1 MFDGY
6 KQPKNGITT
15 NGIMNIIKQCIKQ
28 KESNILSFVMFNVI
42 IGEERDSYKF
52 TPNDELLQSRVPK
65 EVRHLV

>member
-1 MFDGY
+1 
-6 KQPKNGITT
+6 
-15 NGIMNIIKQCIKQ
+15 MNIIKQWIKQ

-65 EVRHLV
+65 VVRHLV